1 MKINKVIKPDRFEKY
16 TIIPFEIF
24 RTKGISMA
32 ASGLYGWLFS
42 HDKDQEMTMQFIS
55 GHFKDG
61 RDAITSRIKEL
72 ESLGFLNREE
82 VRIDGRFAGYNYHLC
97 LPSDK
102 DSTITEKTESV
113 KTETEKAVAANP
125 KQSKIMY
132 NNIYNNNIQDN
143 VQDNV
148 QDDVQYNIQIS
159 NIPKNVLDAFPHYVD
174 LFDKKHQPRTNHQK
188 NKWLECLEKIQRI
201 DGYDLREL
209 YQVVKRLRE
218 DQFWQTNFLSL
229 LKLRNRDKN
238 GILYVD
244 RFMAMKSNEKP
255 KAYKMIP
262 NLIKFYTYKDPAGKQ
277 LIGAITKGAE
287 LDDFA
292 IAYKLGIEE
301 YQNLLKYLQN
311 DN

>member
-1 MKINKVIKPDRFEKY
+1 MKINKIIKPDRFEKY

-113 KTETEKAVAANP
+113 KTETEKPVAANP

-148 QDDVQYNIQIS
+148 QYNIQES
-159 NIPKNVLDAFPHYVD
+159 NIP
-174 LFDKKHQPRTNHQK
+174 
-188 NKWLECLEKIQRI
+188 
-201 DGYDLREL
+201 
-209 YQVVKRLRE
+209 
-218 DQFWQTNFLSL
+218 
-229 LKLRNRDKN
+229 
-238 GILYVD
+238 
-244 RFMAMKSNEKP
+244 
-255 KAYKMIP
+255 
-262 NLIKFYTYKDPAGKQ
+262 
-277 LIGAITKGAE
+277 
-287 LDDFA
+287 
-292 IAYKLGIEE
+292 
-301 YQNLLKYLQN
+301 
-311 DN
+311 